1 MARSVR
7 EFDVL
12 IVGAGPAGATAASCL
27 ASWGRSVAVLHRE
40 LPQPSLAESLP
51 ASARKLFDLAG
62 QAERVSA
69 ARFLP
74 NEGNVSE
81 WAGQSHEASFDV
93 PGYHVVRA
101 RFDEVLRR
109 HARSTR
115 ARILRWPAGRVTL
128 SQPYRIE
135 YTTTSGAA
143 AMIVARCL
151 LDCSGRAGSVAR
163 RGLRR
168 APAYRTLAL
177 VAEWECA
184 GWPRREV
191 GRAFVESYRDGWA
204 WSVPSG
210 RHRRQCTV
218 MIDPARRQRRRLA
231 DLYLAEIAK
240 AVHLSARLE
249 RARQMTAVWACDAS
263 PYNAHRYE
271 DSGALLVGDAAS
283 FIDPISSAGVK
294 KALTSAWRA
303 AIVVNTVLDRPEMA
317 SAALGFHEN
326 REHTIYAQFARQAAA
341 FFQAAAGAHE
351 HPFWDVRAATDA
363 RSPASGE
370 LTDDDLAAELGVR
383 QVFTSLRGVSRL
395 RLQNAALAFGLV
407 PCIEGQHVVL
417 REGIVLPGTT
427 TPLRFA
433 AGVNLPELARLA
445 PGCTDIPTLLRTYER
460 RVGKATATGVL
471 AGVSLLIARGVLES
485 SGSR

>member
-7 EFDVL
+7 EVDVL
-12 IVGAGPAGATAASCL
+12 IVGAGPAGATAAGYL
-27 ASWGRSVAVLHRE
+27 ASWGRSVAVFHRE
-40 LPQPSLAESLP
+40 LFQPGLAESLP
-51 ASARKLFDLAG
+51 ASTRKLFALAG

-81 WAGQSHEASFDV
+81 WAGQSHGTSFDV
-93 PGYHVVRA
+93 PGYHVLRG
-101 RFDEVLRR
+101 RFDEMLRR
-109 HARSTR
+109 HASSTR
-115 ARILRWPAGRVTL
+115 ARILRKPAGRVTL
-128 SQPYRIE
+128 SQPYRVQ
-135 YTTTSGAA
+135 YSTKSGAA
-143 AMIVARCL
+143 GTIVARCL
-151 LDCSGRAGSVAR
+151 IDCSGRAGVVAR

-168 APAYRTLAL
+168 AAPYRTLAL

-184 GWPRREV
+184 GWPRHEA

-210 RHRRQCTV
+210 RNRRQCTV
-218 MIDPARRQRRRLA
+218 MIDPARRPRRRLA
-231 DLYLAEIAK
+231 DLYLAEMAK

-249 RARQMTAVWACDAS
+249 RASQLSAPWACDAS
-263 PYNAHRYE
+263 PYDAHRYE
-271 DSGALLVGDAAS
+271 DSGALLAGDAAS
-283 FIDPISSAGVK
+283 FIDPIASAGVK

-317 SAALGFHEN
+317 TAALGFHEN
-326 REHTIYAQFARQAAA
+326 REQTIYAQFARRSAA
-341 FFQAAAGAHE
+341 FFQAAAVAHAD
-351 HPFWDVRAATDA
+351 PFWDVRAAAEA
-363 RSPASGE
+363 RSPAGSE
-370 LTDDDLAAELGVR
+370 LTDDDLTAELGVR
-383 QVFTSLRGVSRL
+383 HAFASLRGVSRL

-407 PCIEGQHVVL
+407 PCIDGRHVVL
-417 REGIVLPGTT
+417 REGIILPGTT

-445 PGCTDIPTLLRTYER
+445 PGCPDIPTLLRAYEGT
-460 RVGKATATGVL
+460 VGKAPATGVL